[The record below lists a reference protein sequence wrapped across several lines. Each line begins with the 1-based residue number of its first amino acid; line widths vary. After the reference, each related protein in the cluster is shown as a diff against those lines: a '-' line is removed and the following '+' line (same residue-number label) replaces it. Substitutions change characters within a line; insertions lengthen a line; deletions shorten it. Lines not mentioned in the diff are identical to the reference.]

1 MGERD
6 GGMKKKLTSRQGIN
20 RAVALVL
27 VLVLVLA
34 VLVAIP
40 IYLGYQKRADQFS
53 CTVALKKAQDMLDVE
68 FLGNYDL
75 SHDEALRV
83 VERAK
88 WEMDALCPAGGDYY
102 LVDRSES
109 DQVYRVTCGIHE
121 KNTYLRT
128 RLNAE
133 HVLELLEDALE
144 DRARRG
150 LEVPEEGFTLL
161 VNSRE
166 LPVLLL
172 EEPVDLRWGTSA
184 SIDYEGIVS
193 FFTLAEDGSV
203 AWFVYAD
210 ENHASVYRAGN
221 DWGGD
226 AWEE

>member
-1 MGERD
+1 
-6 GGMKKKLTSRQGIN
+6 MKKKLASRQGIN

-27 VLVLVLA
+27 ALVLVLA
-34 VLVAIP
+34 VLISIP
-40 IYLGYQKRADQFS
+40 IYLSYKKRADQFS

-68 FLGNYDL
+68 FLWNYEL
-75 SHDEALRV
+75 SHDEALKV

-88 WEMDALCPAGGDYY
+88 WEMEALCPAGGDYY
-102 LVDRSES
+102 LVDRPES

-128 RLNAE
+128 RLNAA
-133 HVLELLEDALE
+133 HVLELLEDAL
-144 DRARRG
+144 ANCVRRG
-150 LEVPEEGFTLL
+150 IEVPEEGFTFL

-166 LPVLLL
+166 LPVPLL

-226 AWEE
+226 AWAE